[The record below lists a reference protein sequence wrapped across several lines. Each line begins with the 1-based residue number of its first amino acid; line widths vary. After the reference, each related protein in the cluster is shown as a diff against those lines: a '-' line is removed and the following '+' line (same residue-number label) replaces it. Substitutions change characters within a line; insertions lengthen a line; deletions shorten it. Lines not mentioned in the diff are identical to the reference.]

1 MTVKDWI
8 QNNYS
13 FYHVT
18 QANNIPDI
26 LSGGL
31 LKGENNPHG
40 ICVIRSSDSSIIKY
54 LIHMMLFTTDETN
67 FSIIEISPLK
77 HNLRPEEIREDDV
90 VELTNPLH
98 NYIRRRKLQIQVED
112 VIFEMQ
118 IDPLGFTD
126 VKAFE
131 QQLVALNL
139 IQSLEY

>member
-1 MTVKDWI
+1 
-8 QNNYS
+8 
-13 FYHVT
+13 
-18 QANNIPDI
+18 
-26 LSGGL
+26 
-31 LKGENNPHG
+31 
-40 ICVIRSSDSSIIKY
+40 
-54 LIHMMLFTTDETN
+54 MLFTTDETN